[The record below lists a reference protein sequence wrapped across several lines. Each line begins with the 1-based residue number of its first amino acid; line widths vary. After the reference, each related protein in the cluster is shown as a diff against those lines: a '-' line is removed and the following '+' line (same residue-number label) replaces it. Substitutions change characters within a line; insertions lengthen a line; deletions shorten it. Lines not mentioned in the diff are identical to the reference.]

1 MTAGAGTCAGA
12 SASRSSRASREGVSA
27 AGTRLLARLAET
39 EPMIAA
45 ELRPPRSDLD
55 AAQSMDVWIDMHHTL
70 MRLVRQETYI
80 LLTDDAVGDV
90 EEESLTHLAANLGD
104 TGGFEFVLPFLTC
117 KHPLEYCRL
126 FARRAAALGVAGL
139 TVVGGDRGVGVP
151 RCVPHGQDL
160 RRILRSDQPGLV
172 LGGWANPHRDPAE
185 QAELISRAEFAADY
199 VLTQVVSHHSLPSAE
214 RFQRELARRGVTL
227 PVVYGVFL
235 YRSANPRTL
244 RQLGRFF
251 PVPAAEITRE
261 FESGASPA
269 EICARTIRALRE
281 IGAEKVYLS
290 NLGSRDATA
299 GLTRI
304 RERAVARSG

>member
-1 MTAGAGTCAGA
+1 MTAGLGTGAGA
-12 SASRSSRASREGVSA
+12 RVSRTAVSA
-27 AGTRLLARLAET
+27 AGAQLLARLAEPK
-39 EPMIAA
+39 PMIAA
-45 ELRPPRSDLD
+45 ELRPPRSGLD
-55 AAQSMDVWIDMHHTL
+55 AAQGMDVWIDMHHTL
-70 MRLVRQETYI
+70 MRLVRQQAYI

-90 EEESLTHLAANLGD
+90 EEESLTHLASNLGD

-117 KHPLEYCRL
+117 KHSLEYGRL

-160 RRILRSDQPGLV
+160 RRVLRSDQPGMV

-185 QAELISRAEFAADY
+185 QAELIARAEFTADY
-199 VLTQVVSHHSLPSAE
+199 VLTQVVSHHSLPSVE
-214 RFQRELARRGVTL
+214 CFQRELARREVTL

-244 RQLGRFF
+244 KQLGRFF

-261 FESGASPA
+261 FESGAIPA

-281 IGAEKVYLS
+281 LGAEKVYLS
-290 NLGSRDATA
+290 NLGSNDATA
-299 GLTRI
+299 GLERI
-304 RERAVARSG
+304 RKIAAARSR